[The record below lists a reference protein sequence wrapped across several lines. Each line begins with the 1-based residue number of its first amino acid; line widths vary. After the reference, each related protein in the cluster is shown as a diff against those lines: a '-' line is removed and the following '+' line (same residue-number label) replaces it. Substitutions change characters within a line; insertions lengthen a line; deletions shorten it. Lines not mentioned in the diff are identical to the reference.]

1 MKKVTFRKT
10 KAINTTTFVADL
22 SATKLCQHP
31 PSELDKL
38 VDCYN
43 TTLADLLDHH
53 APLKTKTVTVRP
65 QVPWYSEEVRV
76 AKRERRRAER
86 KWRSSGTA
94 ADFESFKRKKNRVT
108 HLLRVAKSA
117 FLTDFIDQNADNQ
130 GKLFRAVKDLLVE
143 KNTLCFSDYT
153 DTTALVNE
161 LGMYF
166 VQKVF
171 RIRDELD
178 LGIATTNDVPDYTG
192 TIPDPPAPSVHFE
205 SFALLTEDDARMLIA
220 NSKSTSCCLDPVPT
234 PLLKSCI
241 ESLIPVITKIIN
253 TSLESVVFPEDWKV
267 TVVKPLLKKLGLDPL
282 FMNLRPVSN
291 LAYISKLIE
300 RAVFNQ
306 IYDHLVQSGLYFFIL
321 YCNQLIVSTIAQR
334 KRYSR
339 LLTIFL

>member
-1 MKKVTFRKT
+1 
-10 KAINTTTFVADL
+10 
-22 SATKLCQHP
+22 
-31 PSELDKL
+31 
-38 VDCYN
+38 
-43 TTLADLLDHH
+43 
-53 APLKTKTVTVRP
+53 
-65 QVPWYSEEVRV
+65 
-76 AKRERRRAER
+76 
-86 KWRSSGTA
+86 
-94 ADFESFKRKKNRVT
+94 
-108 HLLRVAKSA
+108 LLRVAKSA

-161 LGMYF
+161 LEMYF
-166 VQKVF
+166 VQKVI

-178 LGIATTNDVPDYTG
+178 LGIATTNDVPDYSG
-192 TIPDPPAPSVHFE
+192 TIPDPPAPSVFE
-205 SFALLTEDDARMLIA
+205 LFALLTEDDVRMLIA

-241 ESLIPVITKIIN
+241 ESLTPVITKIIN
-253 TSLESVVFPEDWKV
+253 TSLESGVFPEDWKEA
-267 TVVKPLLKKLGLDPL
+267 VVKPLLKKLGLDPL

-306 IYDHLVQSGLYFFIL
+306 IYDQVFIL
-321 YCNQLIVSTIAQR
+321 YCDQLIVSTIAQR
-334 KRYSR
+334 QRYSR